1 MALYLYGSMILLSLA
16 DGPICHLY
24 IVQMNYAIES
34 RSSRWDPIK
43 CFSDVF
49 RVGVWSDPSWLD
61 DPELSKLTPDLIEL
75 QLSSLL
81 PQFQNKYLVVMFKT
95 TNVVAPEHPPHVA
108 LFQLNCILSAM
119 EKKRVSFFL
128 LQTFFSLKRVSR
140 APNVSFPVHSSKRR
154 SDQNQE
160 GHTIMSAKLG
170 KSTSPVS
177 INARLLKCFERSQRP
192 SH

>member
-24 IVQMNYAIES
+24 IGQMNYAIES
-34 RSSRWDPIK
+34 RSNRWHQIK

-49 RVGVWSDPSWLD
+49 MVGVWSDPSWLD
-61 DPELSKLTPDLIEL
+61 DPEFSKLTPDLKEL
-75 QLSSLL
+75 QLSSLP
-81 PQFQNKYLVVMFKT
+81 PQFQNKYLAVMPVKT
-95 TNVVAPEHPPHVA
+95 SNVVAPEHPPHVA

-128 LQTFFSLKRVSR
+128 LQTFLSLKRVLR

-154 SDQNQE
+154 ND
-160 GHTIMSAKLG
+160 
-170 KSTSPVS
+170 
-177 INARLLKCFERSQRP
+177 
-192 SH
+192 

>member
-1 MALYLYGSMILLSLA
+1 MALYLYSFIILLSLA

-34 RSSRWDPIK
+34 RSSRWDQIK
-43 CFSDVF
+43 FFSDVF

-95 TNVVAPEHPPHVA
+95 SNVVAPEHPPHVA

-119 EKKRVSFFL
+119 EKKRVSFLL
-128 LQTFFSLKRVSR
+128 LQTFLSLKRVSR

-154 SDQNQE
+154 NDQNQE
-160 GHTIMSAKLG
+160 GHTIMSAKSG

-177 INARLLKCFERSQRP
+177 INARLLKCLERSQRP